1 MNKTR
6 TEYIHN
12 TALLFILI
20 APVTIGFYASY
31 LFNPNNAGT
40 LWLYVLQLVADG
52 IAIINLAALWLT
64 ILLDLVQPEYH
75 KRNLPA
81 DKKWVEKNKLTV
93 DVLITVANEPF

>member
-20 APVTIGFYASY
+20 APFTIGFYASY

-40 LWLYVLQLVADG
+40 IWLYVLQLIADG
-52 IAIINLAALWLT
+52 IAISNLAALWLT

-75 KRNLPA
+75 KRNLQG
-81 DKKWVEKNKLTV
+81 DKKWLEKRQISV
-93 DVLITVANEPF
+93 DVLVPVAN